1 MSDGNDRKLKKQV
14 FHSKSNLS
22 KSYGKKNQINKKS
35 SSNYLFE
42 ENCQYKIYNETLM
55 KKNLVQKSYAVCRT
69 EKNYQKNKIL
79 DENVYLLELIV
90 FDDWVTKISLKPVNN
105 SPT

>member
-1 MSDGNDRKLKKQV
+1 
-14 FHSKSNLS
+14 
-22 KSYGKKNQINKKS
+22 
-35 SSNYLFE
+35 
-42 ENCQYKIYNETLM
+42 M
-55 KKNLVQKSYAVCRT
+55 KKYLSSLKISWNMTDGKSRK

-105 SPT
+105 SPTSK

>member
-1 MSDGNDRKLKKQV
+1 MSDGK
-14 FHSKSNLS
+14 
-22 KSYGKKNQINKKS
+22 
-35 SSNYLFE
+35 
-42 ENCQYKIYNETLM
+42 
-55 KKNLVQKSYAVCRT
+55 CRT

-105 SPT
+105 SPTSK